1 MCTHKFEGVFK
12 PSISKMPAVKKNLIR
27 AALNGIVY
35 WVDNTNGDCYT
46 YNVPPEMPTLIGKA
60 VKDPFDPKTLY
71 IQLLPNYKE
80 IMTQKLISEQTQL
93 A

>member
-1 MCTHKFEGVFK
+1 
-12 PSISKMPAVKKNLIR
+12 MPAVKKNLIR

-46 YNVPPEMPTLIGKA
+46 YNVLPETPTLIGKA
-60 VKDPFDPKTLY
+60 IKDPFDPKTLH

-80 IMTQKLISEQTQL
+80 IMAQKLIAEPQAQL
-93 A
+93 V

>member
-1 MCTHKFEGVFK
+1 MS
-12 PSISKMPAVKKNLIR
+12 SIQKNLIR

-46 YNVPPEMPTLIGKA
+46 YNIPPETPTLIGKA
-60 VKDPFDPKTLY
+60 KLNIKMAKKDPSAIHF
-71 IQLLPNYKE
+71 
-80 IMTQKLISEQTQL
+80 S

>member
-1 MCTHKFEGVFK
+1 MSTLQ
-12 PSISKMPAVKKNLIR
+12 KNLIR

-46 YNVPPEMPTLIGKA
+46 YNVPPEIPTFIGKA
-60 VKDPFDPKTLY
+60 VKDPFEPKTLH

-80 IMTQKLISEQTQL
+80 IMAQKLALEQEQL
-93 A
+93 V

>member
-1 MCTHKFEGVFK
+1 MSSFQ
-12 PSISKMPAVKKNLIR
+12 KNLIR

-46 YNVPPEMPTLIGKA
+46 YNIPPETPTLIGKA
-60 VKDPFDPKTLY
+60 VKDPFDPKTLH

-80 IMTQKLISEQTQL
+80 IMVKKLAEQTAEQTL
-93 A
+93 V